1 MAMRAH
7 AMIVVFAAVASAAW
21 LAAPAAR
28 ADWRDPR
35 CEVDGGVVAGTAAC
49 TPPDDVGPGRV
60 GDNSCAGAAACE
72 VRYRRLEAA
81 GLGDATEMSAEDA
94 RATARIE
101 RSIASPRRAGR
112 VTYGGWL
119 SFYNYNGRRCR
130 GTVRDSGH
138 CAWLYHKYRVF
149 EGGDPTGGIHVT
161 AFPARSGDDDP
172 SDSWI
177 RNLGPIPERFRAS
190 AGGRIRDDYRWG
202 HMNGRFTG
210 YESDGRDSFY
220 PGLWRLD
227 PWVIHKPSNAR
238 RERSSFEIH
247 GGRNSDGSSRLWTTR
262 TNGCIRL
269 SIAGIH
275 GLKGKWD
282 RRTDNRRTA
291 RVYVVHNP

>member
-1 MAMRAH
+1 MQRRMRA
-7 AMIVVFAAVASAAW
+7 AVGAFAVVALGASASAAS
-21 LAAPAAR
+21 PAI
-28 ADWRDPR
+28 ADWRNPA
-35 CEVDGGVVAGTAAC
+35 CEIDGGERAATAAC
-49 TPPDDVGPGRV
+49 TPPAHAASERLGP
-60 GDNSCAGAAACE
+60 NSCAGAVACE
-72 VRYRRLEAA
+72 VDYQELRAA
-81 GLGDATEMSAEDA
+81 GLGGASEASIEDA
-94 RATARIE
+94 RATAGIE
-101 RSIASPRRAGR
+101 RRMTPRRSGR
-112 VTYGGWL
+112 IRYGGWL
-119 SFYNYNGRRCR
+119 SLYNYKGRRCR

-149 EGGDPTGGIHVT
+149 EGGDPLGGIHVT
-161 AFPARSGDDDP
+161 AYPARSGDDDP
-172 SDSWI
+172 SHSWI

-227 PWVIHKPSNAR
+227 PWVVHKPSRPR

-262 TNGCIRL
+262 TNGCVRL
-269 SIAGIH
+269 SIAGIR

-291 RVYVVHNP
+291 RVYIVHNP